1 MRDEIGKYLG
11 LGIGEGLQGNLPDME
26 QISSELS
33 SGFKPDFQ
41 MPDIDFQK
49 ISGQLR
55 LVSSSVGLSAMP
67 IMTTNNYYNSSTTK
81 NDNRIQN
88 SGSNTPQGDIIIPV
102 SIGGREIETFI
113 LDSIQLANMRSGGG
127 FI

>member
-1 MRDEIGKYLG
+1 MG
-11 LGIGEGLQGNLPDME
+11 LGIVEGLRENLPDME

-55 LVSSSVGLSAMP
+55 LASSSVGLSAMP

-81 NDNRIQN
+81 NDNQIQN

-113 LDSIQLANMRSGGG
+113 LDSIQLANMRSGGS